1 MAKTTS
7 SPERFVSRWICFHAS
22 EEERLVRPVSVA
34 PQMDSLVAPRFADVL
49 SESTPGRSSVRWR
62 VGRCPR
68 ALPSLPVVALVT
80 TLALVS
86 ALSFSAPT
94 AAAAAAVLAE
104 VNGEVIT
111 DEEVEKSLG
120 GRLQKLEEQLYELK
134 RQKLEEMIDERL
146 LSRAATA
153 RGLSVQALLE
163 SEANAQAGTVSDEE
177 IQRFYSENK
186 NRLRGNETE
195 LRDQIR
201 GYLQIQAHLQNE
213 KVTEVRTALLRSL
226 RSDAKVVVHLKEP
239 RVVRVGVSTEN
250 APFLGPADAPVTIVE
265 FSDFHCP
272 YCKRVLPAL
281 TELRSR
287 YGDKVKLVFRD
298 FPLDRLHPR
307 ARSAAEAARCAHDQ
321 NKFWEYH
328 DVLFAKAP
336 QASPV
341 HLKAY
346 AEQVGLDAETF
357 ERCLTSG
364 KHAAGVQR
372 DLDEGMR
379 LGVSGTPA
387 FFVNG
392 RLLSGAQPVERFV
405 RMIDDELGRAR

>member
-1 MAKTTS
+1 
-7 SPERFVSRWICFHAS
+7 
-22 EEERLVRPVSVA
+22 VRPVSVA
-34 PQMDSLVAPRFADVL
+34 PEMDSLVAPQFADVL
-49 SESTPGRSSVRWR
+49 SESTPGRSRVRWR

-86 ALSFSAPT
+86 AALSFSAPT
-94 AAAAAAVLAE
+94 VAAAAAVLAE

-146 LSRAATA
+146 LAREATA
-153 RGLSVQALLE
+153 RGLSIQALLE
-163 SEANAQAGTVSDEE
+163 RETNAQAGAVSDEE
-177 IQRFYSENK
+177 IQRFYIENK
-186 NRLRGNETE
+186 NRLRGDETE

-201 GYLQIQAHLQNE
+201 GYLQIREHLQDE
-213 KVTEVRTALLRSL
+213 KIAEVRNALLRSL

-239 RVVRVGVSTEN
+239 RVVRVGVSTQN

-272 YCKRVLPAL
+272 YCKRVLPSL
-281 TELRSR
+281 TEVRSR

-298 FPLDRLHPR
+298 FPLDRLHPQ
-307 ARSAAEAARCAHDQ
+307 ARGAAEAARCAHDQ

-328 DVLFAKAP
+328 DVLFSNAP

-346 AEQVGLDAETF
+346 AEQVGLDAQTF

-405 RMIDDELGRAR
+405 RMIDDELRRAK